1 MAKRL
6 VETGEN
12 EIVVLVDAEPSQ
24 VGIDP
29 YNKLIDRNPD
39 DNLKSIGESWGE
51 RRGERRGGVVS
62 YVILGRVRVLAGRGR
77 CDLYCYR
84 IYSRC

>member
-1 MAKRL
+1 LEDYQLPKPLFMEKRL

-24 VGIDP
+24 VGIDL

-39 DNLKSIGESWGE
+39 DNLKSIGES
-51 RRGERRGGVVS
+51 
-62 YVILGRVRVLAGRGR
+62 
-77 CDLYCYR
+77 
-84 IYSRC
+84 

>member
-39 DNLKSIGESWGE
+39 DNLNSIGES
-51 RRGERRGGVVS
+51 
-62 YVILGRVRVLAGRGR
+62 
-77 CDLYCYR
+77 
-84 IYSRC
+84 

>member
-39 DNLKSIGESWGE
+39 DNLKSIGRVEGRE
-51 RRGERRGGVVS
+51 EGREEGG
-62 YVILGRVRVLAGRGR
+62 LCRT
-77 CDLYCYR
+77 
-84 IYSRC
+84 

>member
-24 VGIDP
+24 VGIDL

-39 DNLKSIGESWGE
+39 DNLKSIGES
-51 RRGERRGGVVS
+51 
-62 YVILGRVRVLAGRGR
+62 
-77 CDLYCYR
+77 
-84 IYSRC
+84 

>member
-1 MAKRL
+1 LEDYQLPKPLFMAKRL

-12 EIVVLVDAEPSQ
+12 EIVVLVDAEPSH

-39 DNLKSIGESWGE
+39 DNLKSIGRVEGRE
-51 RRGERRGGVVS
+51 EGG
-62 YVILGRVRVLAGRGR
+62 LCRT
-77 CDLYCYR
+77 
-84 IYSRC
+84 